1 MANRR
6 ILITSP
12 RLRPGD
18 ESVRLLEG
26 AGFEPTF
33 STGQGHRTEEELI
46 GLLRDAD
53 AVIAANDLFTAR
65 VMDACPGLKIIART
79 GVGYDAV
86 DVEAATQR
94 GIAVTITPGVNRHSV
109 AEFAMAFML
118 QCSRLMMQNL
128 SVIGKG
134 EWKHHEGRELAGS
147 TVGIVGFGTIGKE
160 VAQRARAFEM
170 RVVAYDVLHDHVFAE
185 SIGVSFVSLEQ
196 LLKESDFVSLH
207 LLLNEQTRKL
217 INAERLAM
225 MKPTAYL
232 INTARGPIV
241 DEEALYVALKEKR
254 IAGAALDVFEQEP
267 LQAESPLRTL
277 DNLYMTPHVAG
288 STVNTRYG
296 TAVVAAENVLQ
307 LFRGERP
314 SGIVNS
320 PALQ

>member
-225 MKPTAYL
+225 IKPTAYL

-241 DEEALYVALKEKR
+241 DEEALYQALKEKR

-267 LQAESPLRTL
+267 LQADSPLRTL
-277 DNLYMTPHVAG
+277 DNVYMTPHVAG

>member
-18 ESVRLLEG
+18 ESVRLLEE
-26 AGFEPTF
+26 AGFEPIF

-46 GLLRDAD
+46 ELLRDAD

-241 DEEALYVALKEKR
+241 DEEALYQVLKEKR

-267 LQAESPLRTL
+267 LQADSPLRTL